1 MLDRSIIRE
10 IIRDVFRETLIET
23 INTFNPPIAEK
34 SDGNL
39 IRSAVPDLV
48 NEQTTQVVR
57 RRIGASICTGERYSN
72 TLMKPRRA
80 VG

>member
-48 NEQTTQVVR
+48 NEQTTQVVV
-57 RRIGASICTGERYSN
+57 AESEQAFVQERD
-72 TLMKPRRA
+72 TPTR
-80 VG
+80 